1 MRVLVTGASGFV
13 GAHLLPE
20 LRSAGHE
27 PVVVGIDSA
36 NLPAGVP
43 GAVADLRDAA
53 STLAA
58 VDALAPEGCI
68 HLAAQ
73 AHVPTSWNKP
83 AETMDVNVT
92 GTLNL
97 LEAFRRL
104 RPAARILFISTAE
117 VYGRREGA
125 ELVSEDAPL
134 NPESIYGISKAA
146 ADMAAR
152 AYARHHG
159 MAVVVAR
166 PQNHIGPGQAPIFA
180 AASFAAQIAALLR
193 DPALPRRLLVG
204 NLHSERDFADVR
216 DVVHA
221 YRLLL
226 ERGTPG
232 RAYNIGSGRNRRVSE
247 LLDALCHAAGLQPER
262 VTHPPYFR
270 PTETPA
276 VLDTRR
282 ILTELAWKPAIP
294 FEQTVRDILAA
305 AR

>member
-20 LRSAGHE
+20 LRSGGHE
-27 PVVVGIDSA
+27 PVVVGIDAA
-36 NLPAGVP
+36 NLTPGAP
-43 GAVADLRDAA
+43 GAVADLRDPAA
-53 STLAA
+53 TLAA
-58 VDALAPEGCI
+58 VGSLSPDGCI
-68 HLAAQ
+68 HLAGQ
-73 AHVPTSWNKP
+73 AHVPTSWTKP
-83 AETMDVNVT
+83 AETIDINVV
-92 GTLNL
+92 GTVNL
-97 LEAFRRL
+97 LEAFRRV

-125 ELVSEDAPL
+125 ELVPEDAPMV
-134 NPESIYGISKAA
+134 PESIYGISKAA
-146 ADMAAR
+146 GDMASR

-159 MAVVVAR
+159 MAVMVAR
-166 PQNHIGPGQAPIFA
+166 PQNHIGPGQSPIFA
-180 AASFAAQIAALLR
+180 AASFAAQIATLLR

-204 NLHSERDFADVR
+204 NLHSERDFTDVR
-216 DVVHA
+216 DVVRA
-221 YRLLL
+221 YRILL

-232 RAYNIGSGRNRRVSE
+232 RAYNIGSGRNRRISE
-247 LLDALCHAAGLQPER
+247 LLDCMCAVSGIQPER
-262 VTHPPYFR
+262 VAHEPFYR

-276 VLDTRR
+276 ILDTRR